1 MCWTYTVVVYD
12 MLVLGLYNIHVFDLL
27 WYSVGRGV
35 RYTAGDGGQY
45 RDLSHQHPRL
55 ILPAHRQVRVKNI
68 ITKIEMSLPACSFGS
83 LQTERRLTLRLRQ
96 GGGGVLFVL

>member
-1 MCWTYTVVVYD
+1 MIYNVCIGHNVVYD
-12 MLVLGLYNIHVFDLL
+12 MLVLGIYNTHIYDLL

-68 ITKIEMSLPACSFGS
+68 IINYINSPSSPTGTSKEYYY
-83 LQTERRLTLRLRQ
+83 QN
-96 GGGGVLFVL
+96 